1 MKLKNLLLLSILF
14 CSIYFLMPGNV
25 SAGPGSS
32 ILVTPSTDTSYA
44 TIAPVNGT
52 ALFYF
57 FDLRDRES
65 FIQYTY
71 TDMMSLGTNGQAHI
85 QIFDVSNN
93 CNEND
98 FFDTFTPIDT
108 HTYNMRD
115 ILTNDG
121 NPSGVVLPDDAYGIV
136 AISFFVNGENVSS
149 AIGNLRV
156 LDNNGYEYRT
166 NAQMIFNVN
175 LVNTESQF
183 YSFNYN
189 SSGISLSDIV
199 GVTANLFQSGQVPIE
214 WDASNVTES
223 YFTFDI
229 DIIDNNET
237 LFSCRDV
244 IYSCVNQ
251 DNPLLE
257 ELLEI
262 GGASVASFEYGIN
275 NALPHSKGGEL
286 LCPGN
291 IIPEGIVILR
301 PMARTFN
308 PEEQPVFVGFVGL
321 NNGNGRGSMDSFWTG
336 NIIGINQ

>member
-1 MKLKNLLLLSILF
+1 MKLKNLIAFYLLLLSIL
-14 CSIYFLMPGNV
+14 ILIPNTA
-25 SAGPGSS
+25 SAGPGST

-71 TDMMSLGTNGQAHI
+71 TDMMALGVNGQAHI
-85 QIFDVSNN
+85 QIFDVGNN
-93 CNEND
+93 CNENN
-98 FFDTFTPIDT
+98 FFDTFTPLDT

-115 ILTNDG
+115 IITNDG
-121 NPSGVVLPDDAYGIV
+121 SPSGVVLPDDAYGIV
-136 AISFFVNGENVSS
+136 AISFFVNGDNVSS

-156 LDNNGYEYRT
+156 LDNSGYEYRT

-175 LVNTESQF
+175 PVNTDSQF

-189 SSGISLSDIV
+189 SNGISLSDIV
-199 GVTANLFQSGQVPIE
+199 GVTANLFQFGQLPIE
-214 WDASNVTES
+214 WNASNVTES

-244 IYSCVNQ
+244 IYSCVDQ

-291 IIPEGIVILR
+291 VIPEGIVILR
-301 PMARTFN
+301 PMERTINFS
-308 PEEQPVFVGFVGL
+308 EATIFAGFVGL
-321 NNGNGRGSMDSFWTG
+321 NNGNGRGSLDSFWTG
-336 NIIGINQ
+336 NIFPFNQ